1 MLNPMHGRSPHE
13 TLSATFAV
21 QSADPE
27 ARTFRGMASV
37 FGTLIDAWIP
47 TRIKLGAFTKTL
59 QENKDRIKVLWQHD
73 TYQPIGKPT
82 LMDENSDGLLV
93 EAIVSDT
100 QCGRDAI
107 VLMRDKVVTELSI
120 GFDPTR
126 WEMIE
131 QNGAIERHVSELTLW
146 EFSPV
151 TFAASR
157 DAKIM
162 SVHATQARRVLE
174 LHHANPALI
183 VPEALAA
190 FAESADQQ
198 VLDAVAFLREVHE
211 GRVLSAKNRTLV
223 SDARDALQKLLD
235 ASEPKDDKADEAAR
249 LALAP
254 EAPARRDVRAL
265 LRSIDRLELD
275 LLATS

>member
-1 MLNPMHGRSPHE
+1 
-13 TLSATFAV
+13 
-21 QSADPE
+21 
-27 ARTFRGMASV
+27 MASV
-37 FGTLIDAWIP
+37 FGVLIDAWIP

-59 QENKDRIKVLWQHD
+59 QDNKDRVKVLWQHD
-73 TYQPIGKPT
+73 SYQPIGKPT

-93 EAIVSDT
+93 EATISNT

-131 QNGAIERHVSELTLW
+131 QNGVIERHISELTLW

-151 TFAASR
+151 TFGANR

-174 LHHANPALI
+174 LHRANPALI
-183 VPEALAA
+183 VPKALAT
-190 FAESADQQ
+190 FAETAHQQ
-198 VLDAVAFLREVHE
+198 VCDAVTFLREVHE
-211 GRVLSAKNRTLV
+211 GKVLSAKNRTLV
-223 SDARDALQKLLD
+223 SEARDALQKLLD
-235 ASEPKDDKADEAAR
+235 ASEPKDDKADEASR
-249 LALAP
+249 LALVP